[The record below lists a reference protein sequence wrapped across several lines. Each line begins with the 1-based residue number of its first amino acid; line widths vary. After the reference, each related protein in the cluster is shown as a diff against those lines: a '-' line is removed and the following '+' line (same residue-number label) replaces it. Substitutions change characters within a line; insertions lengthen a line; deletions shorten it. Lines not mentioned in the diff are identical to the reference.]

1 MLINTLGKN
10 NSSQRKI
17 LSLAMLPYLS
27 KSMTGCSVKFEY
39 QMNIETT
46 LVWISVN
53 ISCIPVLFEHLYALH
68 EILTLFFCT
77 SCKFSRL
84 LFTYLARKT
93 VWIFMWVSMAEDM
106 AWASLPRRCGR
117 DAQVYFSNQVRK
129 KTTRNFGWKYWKA
142 DRVLPVGVGKPA
154 LRFWIR
160 AGSVSLWNKVWI
172 KTE

>member
-1 MLINTLGKN
+1 MLINTFGKN

-17 LSLAMLPYLS
+17 LSLVILPYLS

-39 QMNIETT
+39 QMNIETN

-53 ISCIPVLFEHLYALH
+53 IYCVPVLFEHLYALH

-106 AWASLPRRCGR
+106 AWASLPRCCDR

-129 KTTRNFGWKYWKA
+129 KNNQEFWMKVLESRKSFTCGSWKA
-142 DRVLPVGVGKPA
+142 
-154 LRFWIR
+154 
-160 AGSVSLWNKVWI
+160 SS
-172 KTE
+172 